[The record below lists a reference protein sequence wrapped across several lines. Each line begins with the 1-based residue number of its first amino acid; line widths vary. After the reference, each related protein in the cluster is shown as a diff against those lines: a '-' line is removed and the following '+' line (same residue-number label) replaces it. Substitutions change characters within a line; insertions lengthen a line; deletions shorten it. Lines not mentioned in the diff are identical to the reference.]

1 MNTLKKNILVTAFI
15 LISAVS
21 FCQEKEI
28 GFAVIEQVPIYP
40 GCELLETNPEL
51 KKCMSDKIS
60 AYVSENFNTAIAA
73 SSNLIGRQR
82 INMQFRINK
91 DGIVDNVVARAPHP
105 SLEEEAIRVINDLP
119 DLKPGMQKGKTV
131 GVIYSLPILFNVE
144 ETKAQQK
151 ARKKLERKNK
161 KAKN

>member
-1 MNTLKKNILVTAFI
+1 MNTLKNNILVTAFI

-21 FCQEKEI
+21 LCQEKDV

-60 AYVSENFNTAIAA
+60 VYVSENFNTDIAA
-73 SSNLIGRQR
+73 SSNLIGKQR
-82 INMQFRINK
+82 ISVQFRINK
-91 DGIVDNVVARAPHP
+91 DGIIDNVLARAPQP
-105 SLEEEAIRVINDLP
+105 ALEEEAIRVINDLP
-119 DLKPGMQKGKTV
+119 DLKPGMQKGKPV
-131 GVIYSLPILFNVE
+131 GVLYSLPILFNVE
-144 ETKAQQK
+144 ETKQQQK
-151 ARKKLERKNK
+151 ARKKLERKNR